1 MADPTTL
8 QPIDDDLLER
18 MKRMGLAMGDIGAT
32 STGAPSAR
40 TATAPTPIA
49 PRTPDMTAR
58 PTIPASRTTND
69 TAPEII
75 APTPANSGLQ
85 PIGEPTAKLQPLNFH
100 ERQALPTV
108 SPGAPAGSAAS
119 LEAQLARR
127 EDQDANPY
135 GSAENHPGK
144 LGKLEHIAA
153 KVGNIAGDIAV
164 PDIMARVPGTELNR
178 TLKEEQI
185 QGELGQA
192 QGRETAAKAQD
203 TAAKRE
209 ETGEKT
215 ETERER
221 HNQAVEDALANKPAH
236 VETPDEQAIDDKKK
250 EINPKTGKNYT
261 AYEANVALAV
271 DKAEGKPH
279 NTPAPKT
286 ITMLDKP
293 GGKPFMYQYDPKG
306 TYQGDEGQGNWK
318 KIGPAQPNAAALGIV
333 GSLTPLIDPA
343 SGQIMGTINTKTG
356 AIKPIEESSVT
367 QGGATTGTGARAA
380 NTRIN
385 QFNTMYLKPAT
396 DVEQNYRKF
405 QAAYHDYQNNPQTG
419 AASMVALAQHLGST
433 LGSVKGAA
441 MGESMIQEHKDAIG
455 LFDRIGRYADQLDSG
470 QQLSAAQWKEFGE
483 LMAQTRQIQWET
495 TATQANRQHQK
506 VDMVPADVM
515 INMQDSAGK
524 VRHVPGNRVQYYL
537 DQGAKL
543 AE

>member
-18 MKRMGLAMGDIGAT
+18 MKRMGLAMGDIGST
-32 STGAPSAR
+32 STGAP
-40 TATAPTPIA
+40 TAGRPTPIA
-49 PRTPDMTAR
+49 PRTPDMTAK

-85 PIGEPTAKLQPLNFH
+85 PIGEPTAKLQPLNFK

-153 KVGNIAGDIAV
+153 KVGNIAGDIAA
-164 PDIMARVPGTELNR
+164 PDIMARIPGTELNR
-178 TLKEEQI
+178 NLKEEQI

-192 QGRETAAKAQD
+192 QGRETAQKTAE

-209 ETGEKT
+209 ETGEKA
-215 ETERER
+215 ETERETHDR
-221 HNQAVEDALANKPAH
+221 AVEEALAKNPAHIRTTDEQAVESKM
-236 VETPDEQAIDDKKK
+236 Q
-250 EINPKTGKNYT
+250 EINPKTNKPYT
-261 AYEANVALAV
+261 AYEADVALAV
-271 DKAEGKPH
+271 DKAQGKPH
-279 NTPAPKT
+279 NTTAPKT

-293 GGKPFMYQYDPKG
+293 GGKPFMYQYDPAG
-306 TYQGDEGQGNWK
+306 TYQGEEGQGNWK
-318 KIGPAQPNAAALGIV
+318 KIGPAQPNAAAMGIV

-356 AIKPIEESSVT
+356 KIAPIEENAVT

-396 DVEQNYRKF
+396 DIEQNYRKF
-405 QAAYHDYQNNPQTG
+405 QAAYHDYQNHPETG

-433 LGSVKGAA
+433 FGSVKGAA
-441 MGESMIQEHKDAIG
+441 MGESMIEEHKDAIG
-455 LFDRIGRYADQLDSG
+455 LFDRIGRYADQLESG
-470 QQLSAAQWKEFGE
+470 QQLSAAQWKEFGD